1 MGPENTPEGRV
12 YQEFYQAVLDLLEA
26 FQKEQTLEN
35 IRETLENIRETLAA
49 WYGVPTDMVDLD
61 LDGHELSFR
70 IYLQKAED
78 IRCSFRLTP
87 EDVRGMDL

>member
-26 FQKEQTLEN
+26 FQKEQ
-35 IRETLENIRETLAA
+35 TLENIRETLAA

-87 EDVRGMDL
+87 EDVRGMDLWHRS

>member
-26 FQKEQTLEN
+26 FQKEQ
-35 IRETLENIRETLAA
+35 TLENIRETLAA